1 MDNGL
6 LVQMLLGA
14 LLGLSVYWP
23 LAAGQLSLATPA
35 FYAIGGTL
43 AALLSTR
50 WSALGGAGGS
60 FPIASLLLEVV
71 LAGLLAA
78 LLAAAVGAL
87 VLRLRGIYLAIATIA
102 LVEIVRVAILNLPF
116 TGGAV
121 GIFGIP
127 QPFAEAGG
135 YLLPAFTLL
144 ALAGW
149 LCQHLEAQPL
159 GQAMAAIRDD
169 ELAAGCL
176 GIDTTRVKRTAFV
189 LSAVLAGSTGV
200 LAAHFLNTWNAR
212 QGSFDVCITT
222 LAFVILGGSRTWLG
236 PVFGGLLLTALPELL
251 RPVGDGRLVL
261 FGLVILLGPV
271 LVPQGLITP
280 DLLERLGRLGRGS
293 GSSGHGSSGANAGGR
308 LDGPLARSILPSEE
322 EGL

>member
-1 MDNGL
+1 MIDNGL

-14 LLGLSVYWP
+14 LLGLSVYLP

-35 FYAIGGTL
+35 FYAVGGTL

-50 WSALGGAGGS
+50 WEALGATPDGGL
-60 FPIASLLLEVV
+60 PLASLVLELVLGGG
-71 LAGLLAA
+71 LAGLLA
-78 LLAAAVGAL
+78 LVVGRL
-87 VLRLRGIYLAIATIA
+87 VLRLQGIYLAIATIA

-127 QPFAEAGG
+127 QPFTTATG
-135 YLLPAFTLL
+135 YLLPAVALL

-149 LCQHLEAQPL
+149 LCQRLELMPL
-159 GQAMAAIRDD
+159 GRAMAAIRDD
-169 ELAAGCL
+169 ELAARCM
-176 GIDTTRVKRTAFV
+176 GIDTTGVKLSAFV

-212 QGSFDVCITT
+212 QGSFDVSITT
-222 LAFVILGGSRTWLG
+222 LAFVILGGSRSWLG
-236 PVFGGLLLTALPELL
+236 PVVGGLLLTALPELL
-251 RPVGDGRLVL
+251 RPVGDVRLVL

-280 DLLERLGRLGRGS
+280 KLLEQMGGWGMGSAEGRNPERRQ
-293 GSSGHGSSGANAGGR
+293 GAQ
-308 LDGPLARSILPSEE
+308 P
-322 EGL
+322 

>member
-1 MDNGL
+1 MIDNGL
-6 LVQMLLGA
+6 LVQMVLGA
-14 LLGLSVYWP
+14 LLGLSVYLP

-50 WSALGGAGGS
+50 WALLGGTGGQL
-60 FPIASLLLEVV
+60 PLPSLLLELLLGAL
-71 LAGLLAA
+71 LASLLAA
-78 LLAAAVGAL
+78 LVGAL

-127 QPFAEAGG
+127 QPFTDASG
-135 YLLPAFTLL
+135 YLLPALALL
-144 ALAGW
+144 VLAGW
-149 LCQHLEAQPL
+149 LCQRLEALPL

-169 ELAAGCL
+169 ELAAECL
-176 GIDTTRVKRTAFV
+176 GIDTTWVKLSAFV
-189 LSAVLAGSTGV
+189 LSAALAGSTGV

-212 QGSFDVCITT
+212 QGSFDASITT
-222 LAFVILGGSRTWLG
+222 LAFVILGGSRSWLG

-251 RPVGDGRLVL
+251 RPVGDARLVL

-271 LVPQGLITP
+271 LAPQGLITP
-280 DLLERLGRLGRGS
+280 GLLERLGSLGR
-293 GSSGHGSSGANAGGR
+293 R
-308 LDGPLARSILPSEE
+308 TAR
-322 EGL
+322 